1 MRIYSQNIWGNFSSK
16 ECIGNRNFLIHQLI
30 EKYQPD
36 FCCFQ
41 ECNPS
46 TSRKD
51 NSISILLK
59 DNYDEVLL
67 ENENKNFTPI
77 FYNRN
82 KVNFVCGEYV
92 VYSGLNDWDSK
103 SFTWGLF
110 ENLENKE
117 RVVVISTHLWWKYTG
132 EVDILQRRE
141 NVKQL
146 MDVVNRLY
154 LQYEVPIIVCGDF
167 NSGEKAKQGPDAYYQ
182 MIKNNMVDVRNIALE
197 SSNSETCSLEYPKHD
212 SDGFYYQG
220 VQPCITIDYIF
231 VNKEE
236 LILATSFKIDNSQI
250 ARDSSDHSP
259 LIFEFELKSK

>member
-82 KVNFVCGEYV
+82 KVKFVCGEYV

-146 MDVVNRLY
+146 LRKLEVNFFDCSISTGLY
-154 LQYEVPIIVCGDF
+154 VIKSRKFLWILNFHYLCYLNLYYSFLQ
-167 NSGEKAKQGPDAYYQ
+167 
-182 MIKNNMVDVRNIALE
+182 
-197 SSNSETCSLEYPKHD
+197 
-212 SDGFYYQG
+212 
-220 VQPCITIDYIF
+220 
-231 VNKEE
+231 
-236 LILATSFKIDNSQI
+236 
-250 ARDSSDHSP
+250 
-259 LIFEFELKSK
+259 